1 VVIGTELATRTV
13 EWVHEPA
20 GAVVPRIRQHVRAL
34 LAVWGVDVDRIA
46 DAVLVVE
53 ELVANVV
60 DHARTRFRLVVDLT
74 GSLLRLAVR
83 DDSDRCPDLA
93 PHDPAAVRG
102 RGLQLIAALTL
113 RWGYDRHDQGKTV
126 WAVLPT

>member
-1 VVIGTELATRTV
+1 MVSGTVIATRAV
-13 EWVHEPA
+13 EWVHEPR
-20 GAVVPRIRQHVRAL
+20 GTVVQGVRHRVRAL
-34 LAVWGVDVDRIA
+34 LAVWDLDVDRIE

-60 DHARTRFRLVVDLT
+60 DHARTRFRILIDLT

-83 DDSDRCPDLA
+83 DDSDRCPRLS
-93 PHDPAAVRG
+93 PHDPCAARG

-113 RWGYDRHDQGKTV
+113 HWGYERHDQGKTV
-126 WAVLPT
+126 WAVLPA